1 MNRVKGKVKWFSV
14 PKGYGFITLDDG
26 REAFV
31 HYTAI
36 EGSGF
41 RELLEGEDV
50 ELNLVDSEL
59 GLKAADLTRC
69 AEQVTSS

>member
-14 PKGYGFITLDDG
+14 PKGYGFIALDDG

-41 RELLEGEDV
+41 TELLEGEEV
-50 ELNLVDSEL
+50 EVDLVDSEL
-59 GLKAADLTRC
+59 GLKAADLTIC
-69 AEQVTSS
+69 TEKVASS

>member
-1 MNRVKGKVKWFSV
+1 MDRIKGTVKWFSV
-14 PKGYGFITLDDG
+14 PKGYGFVTMADG

-41 RELLEGEDV
+41 RELLEGEEV
-50 ELNLVDSEL
+50 EFEVVESDL
-59 GLKAADLTRC
+59 GLKAKGLVRLS
-69 AEQVTSS
+69 EQMSSA

>member
-14 PKGYGFITLDDG
+14 PKGYGFVALNDG

-41 RELLEGEDV
+41 RELTEGEEV
-50 ELNLVDSEL
+50 EMDLVDSEL
-59 GLKAADLTRC
+59 GLKAAELTRC
-69 AEQVTSS
+69 AEQVANT